1 MDAARQ
7 HIKQNRNR
15 RAAMQAGIVLFFVFT
30 VMPCCQG
37 QQLGIRS
44 RDGNQEIVHDLLH
57 NQQFFKEVQWDIHN
71 SFQNQGVAVIWTA
84 EAFQSG
90 GSLPQSNNFA
100 DTGLSVRIL
109 NSGPKDAWQISQ
121 PTDVTEVVRGDRSA
135 MVSAVSNQ
143 HSEATFGITVMFRCS
158 ANAIPVAGRYETL
171 LIGTLAA
178 P

>member
-1 MDAARQ
+1 
-7 HIKQNRNR
+7 
-15 RAAMQAGIVLFFVFT
+15 MQTGMVLFFVLT

-37 QQLGIRS
+37 QQLGIRC
-44 RDGNQEIVHDLLH
+44 RDKNQEMVHDLIH
-57 NQQFFKEVQWDIHN
+57 DQQFFKEVQWDIHN
-71 SFQNQGVAVIWTA
+71 SFQNQGVVVIWTA

-90 GSLPQSNNFA
+90 GSLPRGNSLA
-100 DTGLSVRIL
+100 DTGLSVRIQ

-121 PTDVTEVVRGDRSA
+121 QTDITDIAKGDKSA

-143 HSEATFGITVMFRCS
+143 HSEATFAITVMFRRN
-158 ANAIPVAGRYETL
+158 ANVIPVAGRYETL